1 LVLGFA
7 DGSRL
12 RRVLGLDPPEAE
24 LLRALGWPPA
34 KHYTVV
40 HP

>member
-1 LVLGFA
+1 MLGFA

-12 RRVLGLDPPEAE
+12 GRVLGLDPPEAE
-24 LLRALGWPPA
+24 VLRALGWPPGTR
-34 KHYTVV
+34 YTVV